1 MLVRRHVVVVLSGLL
16 VLGLLAPAAGAAP
29 DTVRVLLTFEDSRAP
44 DVAAVGLAQ
53 RFGGSVAYVYEH
65 ALNGAA
71 IDVPATAVAGL
82 ARAPGVTFAEL
93 DGAVTTTSTVTQ
105 SSPTWGLNR
114 IDQRDLPL
122 DSVYEYVGTGSGVRA
137 YIVDT
142 GIRASHT
149 DVEGRVVAG
158 ATAISDGRGTDD
170 CNGHGT
176 HVAGTVGGTVYG
188 VAKAVTLVPVRVLDC
203 QGSGSWSGVIAG
215 LDWIAGQEPKEAGA
229 AVANMS
235 LGGGANS
242 SVDAAV
248 QRVIDKGVTVVVAA
262 GNSNRNACNYS
273 PARAPNAVTVGATTS
288 TDARASYS
296 NFGSCLDLFA
306 PGSSITSAWH
316 TGDTVTNTISGTSMA
331 APHVAGVAALL
342 LADSD
347 LTAARAEQLLI
358 GESTPDKVTSAGSGS
373 PNRLL
378 YARVGV
384 NSVVSG
390 GGSVAAPVA
399 TFTPSCSDLTCTF
412 DASASTGA
420 SSYSWT
426 FGDGSTGSGVAPSRT
441 YAAGGTYTVTL
452 TATGAGGSNETT
464 RTVTVS
470 APQPIVGIQLT
481 VNAYVTS
488 RGAKRADLSWVG
500 NGTTRFD
507 VYRNSTRVVSGTTA
521 TSWTDT
527 KVGSLTSVTYR
538 VCPAGASTSDNR
550 CDSKVATW

>member
-1 MLVRRHVVVVLSGLL
+1 VRRHLVVLLSGLL

-29 DTVRVLLTFEDSRAP
+29 DTVRVLLTFEESRAP
-44 DVAAVGLAQ
+44 DVAAAGLAQ

-82 ARAPGVTFAEL
+82 ARAPGVTLAEL

-149 DVEGRVVAG
+149 DLAGRVAAG

-188 VAKAVTLVPVRVLDC
+188 VAKSVTLVPVRVLDC
-203 QGSGSWSGVIAG
+203 RGSGSWSGVIAG
-215 LDWIAGQEPKEAGA
+215 LDWIAGREPMQLGK

-262 GNSNRNACNYS
+262 GNSNANACNYS
-273 PARAPNAVTVGATTS
+273 PARVPNAVTVGATVS

-316 TGDTVTNTISGTSMA
+316 TSDTDINTISGTSMA

-342 LADSD
+342 LAGSG
-347 LTAARAEQLLI
+347 LSAPQAEQLLI
-358 GESTPDKVTSAGSGS
+358 GESTPGKVTSAGSGS

-378 YARVGV
+378 YARLGV
-384 NSVVSG
+384 NSVVAG
-390 GGSVAAPVA
+390 ATVAS
-399 TFTPSCSDLTCTF
+399 FTSSCSGLTCTF
-412 DASASTGA
+412 NASATTNA
-420 SSYSWT
+420 TSYSWT
-426 FGDGSTGSGVAPSRT
+426 FGDGSTGSGLTPSRT
-441 YAAGGTYTVTL
+441 YAAGGSYTVTL
-452 TATGAGGSNETT
+452 TATGAGGSNTT
-464 RTVTVS
+464 SRTVTVS
-470 APQPIVGIQLT
+470 APST
-481 VNAYVTS
+481 VVSISLSAVKS
-488 RGAKRADLSWVG
+488 GLSADLSWTGATGSV
-500 NGTTRFD
+500 D
-507 VYRNSTRVVSGTTA
+507 VFRGSTKVATVSG
-521 TSWTDT
+521 SSYRDT
-527 KVGSLTSVTYR
+527 PPKRGTYDYR
-538 VCPAGASTSDNR
+538 VCLAGT
-550 CDSKVATW
+550 ATCSNVVRLKI

>member
-1 MLVRRHVVVVLSGLL
+1 VRRHLVVLLSGLL

-29 DTVRVLLTFEDSRAP
+29 DTVRVLLTFEESRAP
-44 DVAAVGLAQ
+44 DVAAAGLAQ

-82 ARAPGVTFAEL
+82 ARAPGVTLAEL

-149 DVEGRVVAG
+149 DLGGRVAAG

-188 VAKAVTLVPVRVLDC
+188 VAKSVTLVPVRVLDC

-215 LDWIAGQEPKEAGA
+215 LDWIAGREPMSGG

-262 GNSNRNACNYS
+262 GNSNANACNYS
-273 PARAPNAVTVGATTS
+273 PARAPNAVTVGATAS

-306 PGSSITSAWH
+306 PGTSITSAWH
-316 TGDTVTNTISGTSMA
+316 TSNTAINTISGTSMA
-331 APHVAGVAALL
+331 SPHVAGVAALIL
-342 LADSD
+342 ESGSQ
-347 LTAARAEQLLI
+347 TAAAVSSAI
-358 GESTPDKVTSAGSGS
+358 TSNATTGKVTSAGRGS
-373 PNRLL
+373 PNLL
-378 YARVGV
+378 LHSRF
-384 NSVVSG
+384 
-390 GGSVAAPVA
+390 GGSPQVVAI
-399 TFTPSCSDLTCTF
+399 TL
-412 DASASTGA
+412 
-420 SSYSWT
+420 
-426 FGDGSTGSGVAPSRT
+426 
-441 YAAGGTYTVTL
+441 TVTGRTL
-452 TATGAGGSNETT
+452 RKGGYQ
-464 RTVTVS
+464 V
-470 APQPIVGIQLT
+470 
-481 VNAYVTS
+481 
-488 RGAKRADLSWVG
+488 DLSWSG
-500 NGTTRFD
+500 ATGSFD
-507 VYRNSTRVVSGTTA
+507 VRRDGTRIATTSNTTYSDKVSSRGTYSYQVCLAGTA
-521 TSWTDT
+521 TCSN
-527 KVGSLTSVTYR
+527 LASVTF
-538 VCPAGASTSDNR
+538 
-550 CDSKVATW
+550 

>member
-1 MLVRRHVVVVLSGLL
+1 VRRHLVVLLSGLL

-29 DTVRVLLTFEDSRAP
+29 DTVRVLLTFEASRAP
-44 DVAAVGLAQ
+44 DVAAAGLAK
-53 RFGGSVAYVYEH
+53 RFGGSVAHVYEH

-82 ARAPGVTFAEL
+82 ARAPGVTLAEL
-93 DGAVTTTSTVTQ
+93 DGAVTTTSTVQ
-105 SSPTWGLNR
+105 PSPTWGLNR

-149 DVEGRVVAG
+149 DVAGRVALG

-188 VAKAVTLVPVRVLDC
+188 VAKSVTLIPVRVLDC
-203 QGSGSWSGVIAG
+203 KGSGSWSGVIAG
-215 LDWIAGQEPKEAGA
+215 LDWIAGQEPMQVGK

-235 LGGGANS
+235 LGGGASS

-262 GNSNRNACNYS
+262 GNSNANACNYS

-316 TGDTVTNTISGTSMA
+316 TGDTATNTISGTSMA

-342 LADSD
+342 LAGSG
-347 LTAARAEQLLI
+347 LSAPQAEQLLI
-358 GESTPDKVTSAGSGS
+358 GESTPGKVTSAGSGS

-378 YARVGV
+378 YARLGV
-384 NSVVSG
+384 NSVISG
-390 GGSVAAPVA
+390 EVAAPVA
-399 TFTPSCSDLTCTF
+399 SFTFSCSGLTCTF
-412 DASASTGA
+412 DASATTNA
-420 SSYSWT
+420 TSYIWT
-426 FGDGSTGSGVAPSRT
+426 LGDGSSGTGLTTSRT

-452 TATGAGGSNETT
+452 TATGAGVSDATT

-470 APQPIVGIQLT
+470 APQILGIQLT

-500 NGTTRFD
+500 NGITRVD

-521 TSWTDT
+521 TSWSDT